1 MRYLC
6 LCYYAES
13 KFQGLI
19 EEELE
24 ALGPACRPYD
34 EALRSSGHLMLVGS
48 LALPSSS
55 RTVRP
60 GADGPR
66 ISEGPFSQTPDPVGA
81 FFIIEADDMD
91 HAIEVAAKHPAAN
104 LGEHL
109 GWAIE
114 IRPIDMFDQSQQ
126 TT

>member
-1 MRYLC
+1 MHYLC
-6 LCYYAES
+6 LCNYSET
-13 KFQGLI
+13 KFEGLT

-34 EALRSSGHLMLVGS
+34 EALRSSGHLLLVGS

-60 GADGPR
+60 GAGGPR
-66 ISEGPFSQTPDPVGA
+66 ITEGPFTQTAEPVGA
-81 FFIIEADDMD
+81 FFIIKADGMD
-91 HAIEVAAKHPAAN
+91 QAIEVAAKHPAAH

-114 IRPIDMFDQSQQ
+114 IRPIDMFDQPQP